1 MRPERLF
8 LPFLFILTVAL
19 TSGCSLIYDYNDCPT
34 ESVGAFLVDSD
45 WLYAPDAD
53 PEGMAYV
60 FFPAE
65 GEEWRFDF
73 PGRTGGEVKLPDGE
87 YSVMAFN
94 DDTSGVLFGR
104 KGDYDEFAFYCRKG
118 GLYDG
123 LGGTIDRP
131 LGPDVTGQGESVEIC
146 PDMLWCGSCSSCDL
160 RPDGVDVTR
169 TAGASTDH
177 SDKRLLVMYPRRI
190 VAEYSFI
197 VGDVSN
203 LGGVAHVC
211 ASMSGMASYLRP
223 SDMFRG
229 SAVTLPVK
237 AVADGK
243 STISG
248 NFLTYGLP
256 SEGDAPNILSLYIW
270 LADGQKLCYT
280 FDVTGLARGASDPL
294 HVAIRISGLDLPESG
309 PPTGGGFDVS
319 VEGWITTV
327 INIKS

>member
-19 TSGCSLIYDYNDCPT
+19 TSGCSLIYDYDDCPT

-123 LGGTIDRP
+123 LGAV
-131 LGPDVTGQGESVEIC
+131 GPG
-146 PDMLWCGSCSSCDL
+146 
-160 RPDGVDVTR
+160 RYR
-169 TAGASTDH
+169 AG
-177 SDKRLLVMYPRRI
+177 
-190 VAEYSFI
+190 
-197 VGDVSN
+197 
-203 LGGVAHVC
+203 
-211 ASMSGMASYLRP
+211 
-223 SDMFRG
+223 
-229 SAVTLPVK
+229 
-237 AVADGK
+237 
-243 STISG
+243 
-248 NFLTYGLP
+248 
-256 SEGDAPNILSLYIW
+256 
-270 LADGQKLCYT
+270 
-280 FDVTGLARGASDPL
+280 
-294 HVAIRISGLDLPESG
+294 
-309 PPTGGGFDVS
+309 
-319 VEGWITTV
+319 
-327 INIKS
+327 